1 MVRYDTKSGAF
12 LPFLPGTAA
21 MEADVSRDGKWA
33 VYVTYTD
40 GTLWRSKLDGSDRL
54 HLTYAPLQASV
65 PHWSPDGT
73 RIAFSGAKPGE
84 PTRIY
89 VVAAAGGA
97 PEQVTSGES
106 ELDPSWSED
115 GKELLF
121 GVFPY
126 GNQASSG
133 HQSSSKLILLN
144 LKNHTQ
150 TPIPDSRGICCPR
163 WSPDGRYVVA
173 LSADN
178 AKLLLFEVS
187 TQKWRVLADNMGTF
201 GYMTWSPDSQYIGFD
216 TSFTADPSFFRVRPA
231 DGRIERVLSLKDT
244 HRFFP
249 PKSGVWSGMTPDG
262 SPLVVRDISTQ
273 EIYALDLQVPH

>member
-1 MVRYDTKSGAF
+1 
-12 LPFLPGTAA
+12 
-21 MEADVSRDGKWA
+21 MEADFSRDGKWA

-40 GTLWRSKLDGSDRL
+40 GTLWRSKLDGTDRL
-54 HLTYAPLQASV
+54 QLTYPPLQASV

-84 PTRIY
+84 PNRIY
-89 VVAAAGGA
+89 VITAAGGA

-106 ELDPSWSED
+106 DLDPSWSED
-115 GKELLF
+115 GEELLF
-121 GVFPY
+121 GVFPFA
-126 GNQASSG
+126 GEQGSSG
-133 HQSSSKLILLN
+133 DQSSSKLILLN

-150 TPIPDSRGICCPR
+150 RQIPDSRGICCPR

-178 AKLLLFEVS
+178 AKLLLFNMS
-187 TQKWRVLADNMGTF
+187 TQKWRILAGNMGTI

-216 TSFTADPSFFRVRPA
+216 TSFTADSSFFRVRPA
-231 DGRIERVLSLKDT
+231 DGRIERVLSLKDI

-249 PKSGVWSGMTPDG
+249 RFGEWSGMTPDG

-273 EIYALDLQVPH
+273 EIYALDWQVPH